1 MGKFS
6 YYYCVF
12 LLRIK
17 IAWYII
23 SYIQGGLALNQNVS
37 NLGQL
42 FSPLQVGYIVEPIE
56 PLSANSDVAWVL
68 ETIADKPEWNVV
80 PIERDGVVLGVVSRK
95 ILEDLAASAWSRFW
109 QKDLDAYLIP
119 ARETIE
125 ASTYIGKVVDNSIK
139 NVRGEETF
147 WFVVQHRRSYLG
159 VVSLQ
164 KMLEYTNT
172 LRSQDLTKAGEIQ
185 NNLLQKSVINDKRI
199 SLLFYNQMAHE
210 IGGDFYR
217 VFKSG
222 QDRYLVGCFDVAG
235 KNISGSMATMALGAC
250 FSAMELF
257 NFEASAERITQF
269 INALVRDVN
278 PPGVFVTALLF
289 YVDFST
295 RTIKIH
301 NCGFSPVHIF
311 MPQETKKVAYTVAQP
326 CYPPLGIQED
336 LELNSDQV
344 IPIVKGLRVSA
355 YSDGLT
361 DMCDMFGERYGE
373 EKTVKLLK
381 LFHTLPQNAI
391 PKDLEKEINR
401 WIGEASLADDIT
413 LVDMR
418 FN

>member
-1 MGKFS
+1 
-6 YYYCVF
+6 VD
-12 LLRIK
+12 
-17 IAWYII
+17 
-23 SYIQGGLALNQNVS
+23 
-37 NLGQL
+37 
-42 FSPLQVGYIVEPIE
+42 PIE

-68 ETIADKPEWNVV
+68 ETIADKPEWDVV
-80 PIERDGVVLGVVSRK
+80 PIERDGIVLGVVSRK
-95 ILEDLAASAWSRFW
+95 VLEELAASAWSRFW

-125 ASTYIGKVVDNSIK
+125 ASSYIGKVVDNSLK
-139 NVRGEETF
+139 SVRGKDTF

-172 LRSQDLTKAGEIQ
+172 LRSQDLIAAREIQ
-185 NNLLQKSVINDKRI
+185 NNLLQKSVINDRRL

-222 QDRYLVGCFDVAG
+222 GDRYLVGCFDVAG
-235 KNISGSMATMALGAC
+235 KNVSGSMATMALGAC
-250 FSAMELF
+250 FSSMELF
-257 NFEASAERITQF
+257 KFDASAENITQY

-278 PPGVFVTALLF
+278 PPGVYVTAVLF
-289 YVDFST
+289 YIDLSAQEV
-295 RTIKIH
+295 KIH
-301 NCGFSPVHIF
+301 NCGFSPVHVFI
-311 MPQETKKVAYTVAQP
+311 PQEAKKVTYMVAQP
-326 CYPPLGIQED
+326 SYPPLGIQEA
-336 LELNSDQV
+336 LELNSDQI
-344 IPIVKGLRVSA
+344 IPIVKGLRISA

-361 DMCDMFGERYGE
+361 DMSDIFGERYGE

-381 LFHTLPQNAI
+381 SFHNLPQNEL
-391 PKDLEKEINR
+391 PQEMEREISG
-401 WIGEASLADDIT
+401 WIGEASLSDDIT

>member
-1 MGKFS
+1 MS
-6 YYYCVF
+6 QS
-12 LLRIK
+12 I
-17 IAWYII
+17 
-23 SYIQGGLALNQNVS
+23 S

-42 FSPLQVGYIVEPIE
+42 FSPLQVGYIVDPIE
-56 PLSANSDVAWVL
+56 PLSANSDVTWVL

-80 PIERDGVVLGVVSRK
+80 PIERDGVVLGVVARK
-95 ILEDLAASAWSRFW
+95 VLEELAGSAWSRFW

-125 ASTYIGKVVDNSIK
+125 ASTYIGKVVDNSLR
-139 NVRGEETF
+139 NVQGEETF

-159 VVSLQ
+159 VISLQ

-172 LRSQDLTKAGEIQ
+172 LRSQDLIKAGEIQ
-185 NNLLQKSVINDKRI
+185 SNLLRKSHINDSRI

-222 QDRYLVGCFDVAG
+222 PDRYLVACFDVAG

-250 FSAMELF
+250 FSSMELF
-257 NFEASAERITQF
+257 KYDASAEQITQF

-295 RTIKIH
+295 RAVKIH

-311 MPQETKKVAYTVAQP
+311 VPQEAKKVAYTVAQP
-326 CYPPLGIQED
+326 SYPPLGIQED
-336 LELNSDQV
+336 LELNSDQIV
-344 IPIVKGLRVSA
+344 PIVKGLRITA

-361 DMCDMFGERYGE
+361 DMADIFGERYGE
-373 EKTVKLLK
+373 EKTVKLIK
-381 LFHTLPQNAI
+381 LFHTLPQNGI
-391 PKDLEKEINR
+391 PKDMDKEIRR